1 MPRTPWFDE
10 TTQLPILDQKVQ
22 ELESFTSAMADGKIE
37 KKELERQYD
46 RLSTAMKS
54 VEKELS
60 DPLHAKVTDMM
71 VELTA
76 YSIMRTLHELQA
88 ERLRS
93 RFG

>member
-1 MPRTPWFDE
+1 MARTRWFDE
-10 TTQLPILDQKVQ
+10 TTNLPILDQKVQ
-22 ELESFTSAMADGKIE
+22 ELESFTTAMADGKIE
-37 KKELERQYD
+37 KQELDRQYD
-46 RLSTAMKS
+46 RLSAAMKA
-54 VEKELS
+54 VETDLS